1 MGYSGGNLV
10 LGVQGSGFMVQGSW
24 FRVHGSWFMVHD
36 SWFMVQGS
44 GCRIQ
49 GSGCRVQGAGFRV
62 QGSRFQVWGVGCG
75 GYSGGVE
82 VFDLLD
88 ARLLP
93 QVARDVQVE
102 HLIQA

>member
-1 MGYSGGNLV
+1 MQGLSFRMWGVGSHSGGSLV
-10 LGVQGSGFMVQGSW
+10 LGVQGA
-24 FRVHGSWFMVHD
+24 
-36 SWFMVQGS
+36 
-44 GCRIQ
+44 
-49 GSGCRVQGAGFRV
+49 GCRVQGSGFRV
-62 QGSRFQVWGVGCG
+62 QGAWFRVWGVGCG

-93 QVARDVQVE
+93 EVARNVQVE